1 MPKPK
6 PTKAITR
13 EIDRVLDGI
22 KSLDAE
28 ARNYLRPML
37 EADVLESML
46 PGETVLEH
54 IRSRHEID
62 RDYSFPEGSGD
73 DEAMFLLQYQAI
85 VGEDYLRSFA
95 KAKNP
100 PCEHFPQFT
109 SDRNPSRM
117 FTIKEQAADGLKTI
131 EEQIIRDAP
140 LAETTPQI
148 EAVVDRMMA
157 RTFSDVENEEHRK
170 LIADAYR
177 SSLLV
182 STDPG
187 MVIRRRLSRYEN
199 EDGTVSIPK
208 EERLDRALHLLLIR
222 RDVASAGLGVIA
234 TSNLSCG
241 DHHVVYAGGVESE
254 GNRIFTAQEIAQ
266 NSLDDLEKLGL
277 LEHLPVKDVLREI
290 LADLTSEND

>member
-6 PTKAITR
+6 PTEAITR

-28 ARNYLRPML
+28 ARDYIRPML
-37 EADVLESML
+37 EEDVLESML

-54 IRSRHEID
+54 IRSRHEIV

-95 KAKNP
+95 KAENP
-100 PCEHFPQFT
+100 SCEHFPQFT
-109 SDRNPSRM
+109 GDPSHSRM
-117 FTIKEQAADGLKTI
+117 FTIKEQAAAGLKTI
-131 EEQIIRDAP
+131 EEQIIKDAP

-177 SSLLV
+177 DSLLV

-187 MVIRRRLSRYEN
+187 MVIRRRLSRYEKK
-199 EDGTVSIPK
+199 DGTVSIPK

-222 RDVASAGLGVIA
+222 RDVASAGLGIIA
-234 TSNLSCG
+234 SSNLSCG

-254 GNRIFTAQEIAQ
+254 GNRIFTAQEIAK

-277 LEHLPVKDVLREI
+277 LEHLPVKDLLRQL
-290 LADLTSEND
+290 LADLTGEDR

>member
-6 PTKAITR
+6 PTEAIAR

-28 ARNYLRPML
+28 ARGYIRPML
-37 EADVLESML
+37 EEDVLESML

-54 IRSRHEID
+54 IRSRHEIG

-73 DEAMFLLQYQAI
+73 DEAMFLLQYQAT

-100 PCEHFPQFT
+100 SCEHFPQFT
-109 SDRNPSRM
+109 GDRSHSRM
-117 FTIKEQAADGLKTI
+117 FTIKEQAAAGLKTI
-131 EEQIIRDAP
+131 EEQIIEDAP

-157 RTFSDVENEEHRK
+157 RTFSDVENEAHRK

-177 SSLLV
+177 DSLLV

-187 MVIRRRLSRYEN
+187 MVIRRRLSRYEKK
-199 EDGTVSIPK
+199 DGTVSIPK
-208 EERLDRALHLLLIR
+208 EERLARALQLLLIR
-222 RDVASAGLGVIA
+222 RDVASAALGVIA
-234 TSNLSCG
+234 NSNLSCG
-241 DHHVVYAGGVESE
+241 DHHVVYAGGVKSE
-254 GNRIFTAQEIAQ
+254 GNRIFTAQEVAK
-266 NSLDDLEKLGL
+266 NGLDDLTERGL
-277 LEHLPVKDVLREI
+277 LEHLPVEDLLRKL
-290 LADLTSEND
+290 LADLTSEDD